1 MVATLAAAV
10 FAAAALG
17 TWWLHA
23 PRRLASASAA
33 RSNDSVMRWASPV
46 GAALAV
52 MVLFDGVTALVL
64 ALAVGVGLYRWR
76 AGAESPHDRGL
87 QVQRALSLPV
97 ALDILAACFAVG
109 ANQRDALDAVARSVG
124 GTLEGDLRVVSGA
137 MHVGADVREA
147 WSLIDAPDLQALSA
161 VLARAEVTG
170 APVTPLLA
178 VLADQHRQRARMVAM
193 DAARALGVR
202 VAGPLGL
209 CFLPAFV
216 AVAVIPLVIS
226 LLPFSW

>member
-1 MVATLAAAV
+1 
-10 FAAAALG
+10 
-17 TWWLHA
+17 
-23 PRRLASASAA
+23 
-33 RSNDSVMRWASPV
+33 
-46 GAALAV
+46 
-52 MVLFDGVTALVL
+52 MVLFDGLTALVL
-64 ALAVGVGLYRWR
+64 ALAVGVGLHRWR
-76 AGAESPHDRGL
+76 AGEESPHDRSL
-87 QVQRALSLPV
+87 QVQRVLSLPV
-97 ALDILAACFAVG
+97 ALDILAACFAIG
-109 ANQRDALDAVARSVG
+109 ASQRDALDAVARSVG
-124 GTLEGDLRVVSGA
+124 GTLEHDLAVVSGA

-147 WSLIDAPDLQALSA
+147 WSLIDAPDLHALSA
-161 VLARAEVTG
+161 VLARADVTG

-226 LLPFSW
+226 LLPLTW